1 MILSWFG
8 NLFMNQGVAHAV
20 IILSIVI
27 TLGVLLG
34 KVKVGGISL
43 GVTWVLFVGIILSHF
58 GLRIEPVT
66 LGFVKD
72 FGLILFVYSVGLAV
86 GPNFVSSF
94 KKGGLALNGWATL
107 IVLLGCTCA
116 YVIHRITGTSLITMT
131 GVLYGAVTNTPGLGA
146 AQQTVADATG
156 AADPSLAIGY
166 AMAYPLGVLGIIFS
180 MLILKSIFKVK
191 IEKET
196 EKLESGSST
205 KMTAPRIVTVEISDS
220 SVNGNV
226 VNGKTIE
233 QLHSINHKHF
243 VVTRLCRPNGTVVLA
258 SPSTILNAGDRMLIV
273 AADSEADEIATSM
286 GKIVNMDIKEWESL
300 DKSLISKRVLVTKAS
315 INGRTI
321 GQLDLR
327 TAYGVNVIRILRSGV
342 DIVATPNI
350 ALQVGDTLVAV
361 GSESGIKQMSEVM
374 GNSLKR
380 LWQPNV
386 AAIFLG
392 IALGVLLGSLPFKF
406 PGMPQPVKLGLAGG
420 PLIIAILIGHF
431 SNRIHFPTYTTESAN
446 LMLREIGICLFL
458 AAVGL
463 GAGEKF
469 VDTLVNHQGYM
480 LIGYGV
486 IITLVPLLLV
496 GILARLV
503 TKTNYLTLIG
513 MIAGSTTDPPALA
526 FSGEIAGNSYPA
538 VGYATVYPLTMFL
551 RVLTAQ
557 ILIFIAL

>member
-1 MILSWFG
+1 MILGWFG
-8 NLFMNQGVAHAV
+8 QLFMNQGVAHAV

-43 GVTWVLFVGIILSHF
+43 GVTWVLFIGIIVSHF
-58 GLRIEPVT
+58 GMRIEPVT

-72 FGLILFVYSVGLAV
+72 FGLILFVYSVGLSV

-107 IVLLGCTCA
+107 IVLLGCVCA
-116 YVIHRITGTSLITMT
+116 YAIHRITGTSLITMT

-196 EKLESGSST
+196 EKLDSGSSV
-205 KMTAPRIVTVEISDS
+205 KDSAPRIITVEISDS
-220 SVNGNV
+220 AVNGNI
-226 VNGKTIE
+226 VNGKTVA
-233 QLHSINHKHF
+233 QLHAVNKKHF
-243 VVTRLCRPNGTVVLA
+243 VITRLCRPNGTVVLA
-258 SPSTILNAGDRMLIV
+258 APSTVLNAGDRMLIV
-273 AADSEADEIATSM
+273 AADSEIDEIATSM

-300 DKSLISKRVLVTKAS
+300 DKTLISKRILITKAS
-315 INGRTI
+315 INGKTI
-321 GQLDLR
+321 SQLDLR

-342 DIVATPNI
+342 DIVATSNI

-361 GSESGIKQMSEVM
+361 GSESGIKQMGELM
-374 GNSLKR
+374 GNSIKR

-469 VDTLVNHQGYM
+469 IDTLVNHQGYM

>member
-1 MILSWFG
+1 MILGWFG
-8 NLFMNQGVAHAV
+8 QLFINQGVAHAV
-20 IILSIVI
+20 IVLSIVI

-43 GVTWVLFVGIILSHF
+43 GVTWVLFVGIVVSHF
-58 GLRIEPVT
+58 GMRIEPVT

-72 FGLILFVYSVGLAV
+72 FGLILFVYSVGLSV

-107 IVLLGCTCA
+107 IVLLSCVCA

-146 AQQTVADATG
+146 AQQTIADATG
-156 AADPSLAIGY
+156 TVDPSLAIGY

-180 MLILKSIFKVK
+180 MLILKSVFKVK
-191 IEKET
+191 IDKET
-196 EKLESGSST
+196 EKLESGSSA
-205 KMTAPRIVTVEISDS
+205 KMTAPRTVTVEVSDS
-220 SVNGNV
+220 LINGNL
-226 VNGKTIE
+226 VNGKTIG
-233 QLHSINHKHF
+233 QLHSINQKQF

-258 SPSTILNAGDRMLIV
+258 SSSTVLNAGDMMLIV
-273 AADSEADEIATSM
+273 AADSEVDEIATSM
-286 GKIVNMDIKEWESL
+286 GKIVNMDIKEWESM
-300 DKSLISKRVLVTKAS
+300 DKSLISKRVMVTKAS

-321 GQLDLR
+321 GQLNLR

-350 ALQVGDTLVAV
+350 ALQVGDTLVTV

-374 GNSLKR
+374 GNSLKK

-431 SNRIHFPTYTTESAN
+431 GNKIHFPTYTTESAN
-446 LMLREIGICLFL
+446 LMLREVGICLFL
-458 AAVGL
+458 AAVGI

-486 IITLVPLLLV
+486 IITLIPLLLV
-496 GILARLV
+496 GILARLI

-557 ILIFIAL
+557 ILIFMAI

>member
-1 MILSWFG
+1 MILGWFG
-8 NLFMNQGVAHAV
+8 QLFMNQGVAHAV

-43 GVTWVLFVGIILSHF
+43 GVTWVLFIGIIVSHF
-58 GLRIEPVT
+58 GMRIEPVT

-72 FGLILFVYSVGLAV
+72 FGLILFVYSVGLSV

-107 IVLLGCTCA
+107 IVLLGCVCA
-116 YVIHRITGTSLITMT
+116 YAIHRITGTSLITMT

-196 EKLESGSST
+196 EKLDSGSSV
-205 KMTAPRIVTVEISDS
+205 KDSAPRIITVEISDS
-220 SVNGNV
+220 AVNGNI
-226 VNGKTIE
+226 VNGKTVA
-233 QLHSINHKHF
+233 QLHAVNKKHF
-243 VVTRLCRPNGTVVLA
+243 VITRLCRPNGTVVLA
-258 SPSTILNAGDRMLIV
+258 APSTVLNAGDRMLIV
-273 AADSEADEIATSM
+273 AADSEIDEIATSM

-300 DKSLISKRVLVTKAS
+300 DKTLISKRILITKAS
-315 INGRTI
+315 INGKTI
-321 GQLDLR
+321 SQLDLR

-342 DIVATPNI
+342 DIVATSNI

-361 GSESGIKQMSEVM
+361 GSESGIKQMGELM
-374 GNSLKR
+374 GNSIKR

-392 IALGVLLGSLPFKF
+392 IAFGVLLGSLPFKF

-469 VDTLVNHQGYM
+469 IDTLVNHQGYM

>member
-1 MILSWFG
+1 
-8 NLFMNQGVAHAV
+8 
-20 IILSIVI
+20 
-27 TLGVLLG
+27 
-34 KVKVGGISL
+34 
-43 GVTWVLFVGIILSHF
+43 
-58 GLRIEPVT
+58 
-66 LGFVKD
+66 
-72 FGLILFVYSVGLAV
+72 
-86 GPNFVSSF
+86 
-94 KKGGLALNGWATL
+94 
-107 IVLLGCTCA
+107 
-116 YVIHRITGTSLITMT
+116 
-131 GVLYGAVTNTPGLGA
+131 
-146 AQQTVADATG
+146 
-156 AADPSLAIGY
+156 
-166 AMAYPLGVLGIIFS
+166 MAYPLGVLGIIFS

-196 EKLESGSST
+196 EKLDSGSSV
-205 KMTAPRIVTVEISDS
+205 KDSAPRIITVEISDS
-220 SVNGNV
+220 AVNGNI
-226 VNGKTIE
+226 VNGKTVA
-233 QLHSINHKHF
+233 QLHAVNKKHF
-243 VVTRLCRPNGTVVLA
+243 VITRLCRPNGTVVLA
-258 SPSTILNAGDRMLIV
+258 APSTVLNAGDRMLIV
-273 AADSEADEIATSM
+273 AADSEIDEIATSM

-300 DKSLISKRVLVTKAS
+300 DKTLISKRILITKAS
-315 INGRTI
+315 INGKTI
-321 GQLDLR
+321 SQLDLR

-342 DIVATPNI
+342 DIVATSNI

-361 GSESGIKQMSEVM
+361 GSESGIKQMGELM
-374 GNSLKR
+374 GNSIKR

-469 VDTLVNHQGYM
+469 IDTLVNHQGYM

>member
-1 MILSWFG
+1 
-8 NLFMNQGVAHAV
+8 
-20 IILSIVI
+20 
-27 TLGVLLG
+27 
-34 KVKVGGISL
+34 
-43 GVTWVLFVGIILSHF
+43 
-58 GLRIEPVT
+58 
-66 LGFVKD
+66 
-72 FGLILFVYSVGLAV
+72 
-86 GPNFVSSF
+86 
-94 KKGGLALNGWATL
+94 
-107 IVLLGCTCA
+107 
-116 YVIHRITGTSLITMT
+116 
-131 GVLYGAVTNTPGLGA
+131 
-146 AQQTVADATG
+146 
-156 AADPSLAIGY
+156 
-166 AMAYPLGVLGIIFS
+166 
-180 MLILKSIFKVK
+180 
-191 IEKET
+191 
-196 EKLESGSST
+196 
-205 KMTAPRIVTVEISDS
+205 MTAPRTVTVEVSDS
-220 SVNGNV
+220 LINDNL
-226 VNGKTIE
+226 VNGKTIG
-233 QLHSINHKHF
+233 QLHSINQKQF

-258 SPSTILNAGDRMLIV
+258 SPSTVLNAGDMMLIV
-273 AADSEADEIATSM
+273 AADSEVDEIATSM
-286 GKIVNMDIKEWESL
+286 GKIVNMDIKEWESM
-300 DKSLISKRVLVTKAS
+300 DKSLISKRVMVTKAS

-321 GQLDLR
+321 GQLNLR
-327 TAYGVNVIRILRSGV
+327 TAYGVNVTRILRSGV

-350 ALQVGDTLVAV
+350 ALQVGDTLVTV

-374 GNSLKR
+374 GNSLKK

-431 SNRIHFPTYTTESAN
+431 GNKIHFPTYTTESAN
-446 LMLREIGICLFL
+446 LMLREVGICLFL
-458 AAVGL
+458 AAVGI

-486 IITLVPLLLV
+486 IITLIPLLIV
-496 GILARLV
+496 GILARLI

-557 ILIFIAL
+557 ILIFMAI

>member
-1 MILSWFG
+1 MILGWFG
-8 NLFMNQGVAHAV
+8 QLFMNQGVAHAV

-43 GVTWVLFVGIILSHF
+43 GVTWVLFIGIIVSHF
-58 GLRIEPVT
+58 GMRIEPVT

-72 FGLILFVYSVGLAV
+72 FGLILFVYSVGLSV

-107 IVLLGCTCA
+107 IVLLGCVCA
-116 YVIHRITGTSLITMT
+116 YTIHRITGTSLITMT

-243 VVTRLCRPNGTVVLA
+243 VVTRLCRPNGTVILA
-258 SPSTILNAGDRMLIV
+258 APSTVLNAGDRMLIV
-273 AADSEADEIATSM
+273 AADSEVDEIATSM

-300 DKSLISKRVLVTKAS
+300 DKSLVSKRVLVTKAS

-458 AAVGL
+458 AAVGI

-469 VDTLVNHQGYM
+469 IDTLVNHQGYM

-486 IITLVPLLLV
+486 IITLIPLLLV

>member
-526 FSGEIAGNSYPA
+526 FSGEMAGNSYPA

>member
-486 IITLVPLLLV
+486 IITLVPLLLI

>member
-1 MILSWFG
+1 MSWFG

-107 IVLLGCTCA
+107 IVLLGCVCA
-116 YVIHRITGTSLITMT
+116 YAIHRITGTSLITMT

-180 MLILKSIFKVK
+180 MLIIKAIFKVK
-191 IEKET
+191 IDKET
-196 EKLESGSST
+196 ENLESGSSV
-205 KMTAPRIVTVEISDS
+205 KDTAPRIMTVEISDS

-226 VNGKTIE
+226 VNGKTVE
-233 QLHSINHKHF
+233 QLHSINKKHF
-243 VVTRLCRPNGTVVLA
+243 VITRLCKPNGSVILA

-273 AADSEADEIATSM
+273 ASDSEVEEIASSM
-286 GKIVNMDIKEWESL
+286 GNIVDMDMKEWERL
-300 DKSLISKRVLVTKAS
+300 DTSLISQRILVTKAS
-315 INGRTI
+315 INGKTI

-327 TAYGVNVIRILRSGV
+327 SAYGVNVIRILRSGV
-342 DIVATPNI
+342 DIVATPKI

-361 GSESGIKQMSEVM
+361 GSQSGIKQLAEVM

-392 IALGVLLGSLPFKF
+392 IALGVLLGCLPFKF

-431 SNRIHFPTYTTESAN
+431 SNKIHFPTYTTESAN

-469 VDTLVNHQGYM
+469 VDTLVNHQGYL

>member
-1 MILSWFG
+1 
-8 NLFMNQGVAHAV
+8 MNQGVAHAV

-43 GVTWVLFVGIILSHF
+43 GVTWVLFIGIIVSHF
-58 GLRIEPVT
+58 GMRIEPVT

-72 FGLILFVYSVGLAV
+72 FGLILFVYSVGLSV

-107 IVLLGCTCA
+107 IVLLGCVCA
-116 YVIHRITGTSLITMT
+116 YAIHRITGTSLITMT

-196 EKLESGSST
+196 EKLDSGSSV
-205 KMTAPRIVTVEISDS
+205 KDSAPRIITVEISDS
-220 SVNGNV
+220 AVNGNI
-226 VNGKTIE
+226 VNGKTVA
-233 QLHSINHKHF
+233 QLHAVNKKHF
-243 VVTRLCRPNGTVVLA
+243 VITRLCRPNGTVVLA
-258 SPSTILNAGDRMLIV
+258 APSTVLNAGDRMLIV
-273 AADSEADEIATSM
+273 AADSEIDEIATSM

-300 DKSLISKRVLVTKAS
+300 DKTLISKRILITKAS
-315 INGRTI
+315 INGKTI
-321 GQLDLR
+321 SQLDLR

-342 DIVATPNI
+342 DIVATSNI

-361 GSESGIKQMSEVM
+361 GSESGIKQMGELM
-374 GNSLKR
+374 GNSIKR

-469 VDTLVNHQGYM
+469 IDTLVNHQGYM